1 MSYCFNPNC
10 YNPQNSSDAKF
21 CQNCGSKLLLSSVS
35 ELTESVVY
43 RGIQLIGQGGFGRTF
58 LVVNE
63 SQPLTP
69 YCVIKQFFPQGSN
82 ARKATE
88 LFEQEAKQ
96 LKILGQHPQIPTEL
110 GYFEQDSYQY
120 LVQEFIEGKN
130 LAQELQENGEFTE
143 KKIRFIL
150 KDLLEILQFVHDNKV
165 IHRDIKPENIIRRF
179 NTKKPIGNLV
189 LVDFGAAK
197 LVTGG
202 MLPKTGTMIG
212 SAAYT
217 APEQLMG
224 KAVFSSDL
232 YSLGVTCIHLLT
244 NVPPFDLFDSAEGT
258 WVWRDYL
265 KTPVSDELGYIL
277 DKMLQGATRHRYN
290 SAAAILKQI
299 NPKPDY
305 VPAMPGLK
313 INPETGFKALAEQP
327 EIIQNFPSSPPV
339 SETSEPNISSE
350 KVVEVAPPQPLNKIN
365 KIPEILQQR
374 LEKYGIVQVT
384 VNQTQNN
391 QLTIVLNRDPNRT
404 VTYQQLVPII
414 GYQLTHC
421 QISHIHKVKLLGR
434 VNNKEVPEWT
444 SALKL
449 DRKTKIKNKMIRFQ
463 HQALLPQLLQLTSF
477 EFWIEQIQKPEFWMD
492 GFMGAMILFIFTQ
505 KIIILTPIIAVLI
518 VTGFLSVKH
527 LVNRRNPLDTNQL
540 FLTLTV
546 LFGILGGLD
555 LKIWVDGM
563 FGILLGGLVILMP
576 VFFPRNPS

>member
-63 SQPLTP
+63 SQALTP

-110 GYFEQDSYQY
+110 GYFEQDGYQY
-120 LVQEFIEGKN
+120 LVQELIEGKN

-143 KKIRFIL
+143 QKIWFIL
-150 KDLLEILQFVHDNKV
+150 KDLLPILQFVHENKV

-179 NTKKPIGNLV
+179 NTKKTIGNLV

-277 DKMLQGATRHRYN
+277 DKMLQGATRNRYH
-290 SAAAILKQI
+290 SAAAILRQI

-305 VPAMPGLK
+305 IPAMPGLK
-313 INPETGFKALAEQP
+313 INPETGFKPLAEQP
-327 EIIQNFPSSPPV
+327 EIIQPSG
-339 SETSEPNISSE
+339 SEPAVSSE
-350 KVVEVAPPQPLNKIN
+350 KVVEVIPPKPLNKIN

-477 EFWIEQIQKPEFWMD
+477 EFWIKQIKKPEFWLD
-492 GFMGAMILFIFTQ
+492 GFMGVMILFIFTQ

-518 VTGFLSVKH
+518 AGGFLGVKH
-527 LVNRRNPLDTNQL
+527 LVNQTNILDTNQL
-540 FLTLTV
+540 FITITI
-546 LFGILGGLD
+546 LFILVGRLHLKIEVDGIFGIILGGVFM
-555 LKIWVDGM
+555 I
-563 FGILLGGLVILMP
+563 MP
-576 VFFPRNPS
+576 MFFPRNPS